1 MYPIMAEAPAEQ
13 QKAVLLAVSEL
24 LGREGELAGYEWSVP
39 TLDAAASGPVGYP
52 VADFYMTNAICRAS
66 PTMQRC
72 SAEITHGE
80 TLAEAAE

>member
-1 MYPIMAEAPAEQ
+1 MIAEVPA
-13 QKAVLLAVSEL
+13 
-24 LGREGELAGYEWSVP
+24 LGREGELAGYEWNP
-39 TLDAAASGPVGYP
+39 PALDTSASGPVGYP
-52 VADFYMTNAICRAS
+52 ISDFYMTNAICRAS